1 MSSPTPSRSAFRAPF
16 SPVSTQR
23 PYQSP
28 GIPGHSAGKGWIM
41 DSLSSLTFCH
51 FFFTSLSPAPSLC
64 ASPLF
69 WNNITAKSRGYILA
83 TLVPAMELQVGRSIS
98 QSLSLFD
105 SNKKYPLNYLMEF
118 HNRLTFHLLPPAD
131 QSFYLAREIF
141 HHLQDGLAPIFICG

>member
-1 MSSPTPSRSAFRAPF
+1 
-16 SPVSTQR
+16 
-23 PYQSP
+23 
-28 GIPGHSAGKGWIM
+28 M
-41 DSLSSLTFCH
+41 DSLSSLTFCLYRS